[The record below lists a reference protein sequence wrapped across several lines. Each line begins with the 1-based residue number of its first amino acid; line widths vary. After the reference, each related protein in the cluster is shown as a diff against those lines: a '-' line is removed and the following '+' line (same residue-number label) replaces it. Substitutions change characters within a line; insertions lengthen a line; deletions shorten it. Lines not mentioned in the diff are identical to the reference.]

1 MDQQMKYAF
10 PAGDELDDSDEDWH
24 LGSVTD
30 VRTPSCY
37 QDTVTNKLLGD
48 DDVTLLKQAAS
59 KGDVE
64 AVERLLDKGMD
75 VDTKLSYDW
84 TLLMWAVN
92 VAHYDLAKVLLDRG
106 ASANYSKDNW
116 TVLMAGC
123 VAAAS
128 EDEVSRCV
136 ELLLS
141 RNADPNMGD
150 SSQMTC
156 LMFAARDG
164 RAKVI
169 NILVSHGANVN
180 LQDSK
185 GYTALFFAVQYNQ
198 EEAVLKLLQ
207 LGANKTTRNKF
218 NQSPADLA
226 EQLKHKQIFKILTS
240 STSSPFSSNSMTLLK
255 SDSEPLTVCESANKL
270 NDVELFLY
278 GLGLS
283 HLTEIMIDHDIT
295 LNQLLTMEENE
306 LQKIGV
312 IDPQDKEKLMSA
324 VEELQPDQVDLSITE
339 LGESNTGAEE
349 LHNFLMSVHQQ
360 CSYLSDLIHDVTNRF
375 PQHPSQLVFPLDPKK
390 EAQTVCNQLVIQTE
404 VLQKEVICL
413 RKLLSQME
421 EAKDCCPLP
430 KLSSAPRRPR
440 HRTALGIMGV
450 SLILLLVYGAA
461 GGKVHRQM
469 LTW

>member
-1 MDQQMKYAF
+1 MDCRIEYAF

-24 LGSVTD
+24 MGSLSD
-30 VRTPSCY
+30 KNPSRY
-37 QDTVTNKLLGD
+37 QDTETNELLTD
-48 DDVTLLKQAAS
+48 DDVTLLKRAAS

-75 VDTKLSYDW
+75 VDTKLNYDW

-92 VAHYDLAKVLLDRG
+92 AAHYDLAKALLDRG

-116 TVLMAGC
+116 TVLMASC

-128 EDEVSRCV
+128 EEEISRCV

-150 SSQMTC
+150 KSHMTC
-156 LMFAARDG
+156 LMIAARDG
-164 RAKVI
+164 RTKVI

-207 LGANKTTRNKF
+207 LGADKSTKNKLL
-218 NQSPADLA
+218 QSPADLA
-226 EQLKHKQIFKILTS
+226 EHLKHEQIFKILTS
-240 STSSPFSSNSMTLLK
+240 SNHSSFSSSSMKRLK
-255 SDSEPLTVCESANKL
+255 SDSEPLTFFESENKL

-283 HLTEIMIDHDIT
+283 HLADIMIDCDIT
-295 LNQLLTMEENE
+295 LNQILIMEENE
-306 LQKIGV
+306 LEKIGV
-312 IDPQDKEKLMSA
+312 TDPQDREKLMSA
-324 VEELQPDQVDLSITE
+324 VEELHPDQVDLSNTE
-339 LGESNTGAEE
+339 QFGESYTGSEE

-360 CSYLSDLIHDVTNRF
+360 CSYLSDLIHDVINRF

-404 VLQKEVICL
+404 MLQKEVICL

-430 KLSSAPRRPR
+430 RLSPATRRPL
-440 HRTALGIMGV
+440 HRTALGIMGA
-450 SLILLLVYGAA
+450 SLILLLVCGAA
-461 GGKVHRQM
+461 GGKVPRQM